1 MRVLFAFLI
10 LAAATGLA
18 EAADRTVPQSPA
30 QIQLSFAPVVSK
42 VTPAVVNVYA
52 RRVIR
57 QPMDPLFQQFFGAGP
72 MRSRVEQSL
81 GSGVIVRPDGIIVTN
96 NHVIEGGQD
105 IQVALQ
111 DRREYQAKVVLADPR
126 TDLAVL
132 RIDTKGEKLPAL
144 EFGDSDKLQVGD
156 LVLAIGDPFGVGQTV
171 TSGIVSALARSNG
184 GASDYQSFIQTDAAI
199 NPGNSGGALVSM
211 DGKLI
216 GINSSI
222 VSSSGGNIGIGF
234 AIPSNMA
241 RVVLDGALG
250 GGIKRPW
257 FGADGQAVTADLSHA
272 LGLQRPEGVLVSRV
286 YPGSPAA
293 LAGVA
298 KGDVVLALDG
308 FPITDSNVLRY
319 RVVTRHPG
327 DTVSV
332 RYWRSG
338 AMHEATTKIALPP
351 DLGRDEG
358 IIAGLNPMQGA
369 KVGNMT
375 PALADEMQM
384 DFMDKG
390 VVVTAVERSSQAA
403 RFGLQPGDIVRQL
416 NAEKITNVAQLKRA
430 LASTDSWGMAIQ
442 RGDRLLELNVQ

>member
-1 MRVLFAFLI
+1 MRLFCAVLLGITLSAGAI
-10 LAAATGLA
+10 
-18 EAADRTVPQSPA
+18 AADRALPQSPA

-42 VTPAVVNVYA
+42 VAPAVVNVYA

-57 QPMDPLFQQFFGAGP
+57 QPVDPIFQQFFGAGP

-105 IQVALQ
+105 IQVALP
-111 DRREYQAKVVLADPR
+111 DRREFQAKVVLADSR

-132 RIDTKGEKLPAL
+132 RINTNGEKLPAL
-144 EFGDSDKLQVGD
+144 EFGDSDRLQVGD

-184 GASDYQSFIQTDAAI
+184 GASDYQFFIQTDAAI

-241 RVVLDGALG
+241 RVVVDGALG

-257 FGADGQAVTADLSHA
+257 FGADGQGVTAEISKA
-272 LGLQRPEGVLVSRV
+272 LGLQRPEGVLVSQV
-286 YPGSPAA
+286 YPQSPAA
-293 LAGVA
+293 QAGLA
-298 KGDVVLALDG
+298 KGDVVLAIDG
-308 FPITDSNVLRY
+308 FPITDSNALRY
-319 RVVTRHPG
+319 RVVTHRPG
-327 DTVSV
+327 DLVNV

-338 AMHEATTKIALPP
+338 SLREMTTRIALPP
-351 DLGRDEG
+351 DQGRDEG
-358 IIAGLNPMQGA
+358 VIAGDNPMQGA
-369 KVGNMT
+369 KVANIT
-375 PALADEMQM
+375 PALADEMQLDLM
-384 DFMDKG
+384 AKG
-390 VVVTAVERSSQAA
+390 VIVTAVERASQAT
-403 RFGLQPGDIVRQL
+403 RFGIQPGDIVRQL
-416 NAEKITNVAQLKRA
+416 NGNSVTSAAQLRRG
-430 LASTDSWGMAIQ
+430 LAAADAWLMAFQ
-442 RGDRLLELNVQ
+442 RGDRILQLNVQ